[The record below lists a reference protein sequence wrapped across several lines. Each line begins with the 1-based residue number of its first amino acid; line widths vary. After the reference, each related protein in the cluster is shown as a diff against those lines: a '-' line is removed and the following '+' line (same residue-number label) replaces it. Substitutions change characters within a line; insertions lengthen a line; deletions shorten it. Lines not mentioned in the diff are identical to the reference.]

1 MSKFSKKFCG
11 KSPFKHYKSD
21 GKVLNKHSHTNSEG
35 DVSYH
40 GRSKQTGQD
49 KSYAVNEDGEL
60 VQHGSSSGR
69 SGF

>member
-11 KSPFKHYKSD
+11 KSPFKHYKSNN
-21 GKVLNKHSHTNSEG
+21 KVLNKHSHTDAEG

-40 GRSKQTGQD
+40 GRSKQTGRD
-49 KSYAVNEDGEL
+49 KSYKINEDGEL
-60 VQHGSSSGR
+60 VQSGSSSGK